1 MLDRPLAVLRQ
12 IEQRSLVCPLTRRK
26 FLVETEMSSAG
37 ARRLIAAFLFNL
49 VPFPSNRALRTLWAA
64 LTLVLAPLEMV
75 LRRRADA
82 RLRARTTSLAVK
94 P

>member
-1 MLDRPLAVLRQ
+1 MLNRPPAVLRQ
-12 IEQRSLVCPLTRRK
+12 IEQRSILCPLTRRK

-49 VPFPSNRALRTLWAA
+49 VPFPSKGALRTLWAA
-64 LTLVLAPLEMV
+64 LTLFLAPLEIV
-75 LRRRADA
+75 LRRRANA
-82 RLRARTTSLAVK
+82 RLGARATSLAVE